1 MRNKNPTR
9 FYCKEEIK
17 IKQSYDKKMYPKL
30 MLNILKVMES
40 STLIYTHWAP
50 SSKKFIKKLPIYM
63 WSIFIHV
70 RPSAPMCEL

>member
-1 MRNKNPTR
+1 VRNKNPTI

-17 IKQSYDKKMYPKL
+17 IKQGYDNKTYPKL

-40 STLIYTHWAP
+40 STFISTHSGP

-63 WSIFIHV
+63 WPIFIHV
-70 RPSAPMCEL
+70 RPSAPMFEL